1 MEDGQC
7 LHTVEDA
14 IVKYFPWGL
23 GSGESHHTGAGI
35 DLCGWKEPS
44 SGLEGTSLPGSH
56 PAARASLR
64 HKGACRLEAVLLTPP
79 TEGNPGSP
87 ASHCSRYVAE
97 GGSRRAGRRRQP
109 TAEAPTPPG
118 PCAPPLVS
126 RRRAPERSAL
136 SAAARCPVRSGTF
149 GNFRRALAAIFS
161 PLVWLAGCVA
171 RFLEAKLC
179 PVRQWTGRY
188 RDP

>member
-1 MEDGQC
+1 MGGSNP
-7 LHTVEDA
+7 A
-14 IVKYFPWGL
+14 WGWR
-23 GSGESHHTGAGI
+23 EK
-35 DLCGWKEPS
+35 WK
-44 SGLEGTSLPGSH
+44 LPGSNQS
-56 PAARASLR
+56 AVGASLR
-64 HKGACRLEAVLLTPP
+64 HTGCRLEAVPLTPP
-79 TEGNPGSP
+79 TEGNPGHL
-87 ASHCSRYVAE
+87 ASHCSRHVAE

-126 RRRAPERSAL
+126 SRRAPERSAL

-171 RFLEAKLC
+171 RFLGAKLC

-188 RDP
+188 RSP